1 MTDATNKNS
10 TDTKR
15 ERAESEAVLQALG
28 RKPQRKTNPWIQTH
42 TNKVFHL
49 LGCTPDEIC
58 IEDIAHA
65 LSHICRFGGHTSRFY
80 SVAEHCVVMSRVIPT
95 LECLLHDASE
105 AYLGDMVRPLKMN
118 NEMYRD
124 VEADVEVM
132 IARKFSLPVR
142 LDATIK
148 QVDMRMLVT
157 ERNQLM
163 GKSPLPYDVDEVGYQ
178 PFPFT
183 LECLPPPLAKQQF
196 LQRYK
201 ELMSE

>member
-1 MTDATNKNS
+1 MNTTTSPLPSPPA
-10 TDTKR
+10 
-15 ERAESEAVLQALG
+15 ERVKSS
-28 RKPQRKTNPWIQTH
+28 PWIQTH

-49 LGCTPDEIC
+49 LDCSVEEIC

-80 SVAEHCVVMSRVIPT
+80 SVAEHCVVMSKVIPT

-105 AYLGDMVRPLKMN
+105 AYLGDVVRPLKSRM
-118 NEMYRD
+118 ESYRD
-124 VEADVEVM
+124 IEADVALV
-132 IARKFSLPVR
+132 IAMKFGLPVR
-142 LDATIK
+142 LDAMIK

-163 GKSPLPYDVDEVGYQ
+163 GKSPLPYEVDEMGHE

-196 LQRYK
+196 LQRFR
-201 ELMSE
+201 ELNGSE